1 MPVTPGVRLW
11 RTLHRE
17 AVEILFPELQ
27 AGEGTRAH
35 VTVAPEDKMNR
46 MQASLPLYL
55 WQNELDYF
63 SYMKLSTSKH
73 KHKTDVKRKHISARA
88 ITADG
93 GLSQSLQGR
102 AFI

>member
-27 AGEGTRAH
+27 AGQGTREH

-46 MQASLPLYL
+46 MQASLPLNL
-55 WQNELDYF
+55 
-63 SYMKLSTSKH
+63 
-73 KHKTDVKRKHISARA
+73 
-88 ITADG
+88 
-93 GLSQSLQGR
+93 
-102 AFI
+102 

>member
-55 WQNELDYF
+55 
-63 SYMKLSTSKH
+63 
-73 KHKTDVKRKHISARA
+73 
-88 ITADG
+88 
-93 GLSQSLQGR
+93 
-102 AFI
+102 